1 MSSDSLFEKNPKIFC
16 AATFLLELLGGE
28 EADYRKSSWNCGHTF
43 TCASKQFTATFKVG
57 NKIKISSPSKTKLTF
72 TIKTISNKRRIART
86 VVWALGISARCIR
99 MAFSHFEGMGLAA
112 FVNVW
117 EWTYIVKKKSC
128 WRLGQIRSE
137 KNIQSLQESA
147 SHSCKSF
154 FLSPFPF
161 SLILAF
167 ATNLIREI
175 IWFHQLR

>member
-1 MSSDSLFEKNPKIFC
+1 MWIPDESQ
-16 AATFLLELLGGE
+16 LLRCEF
-28 EADYRKSSWNCGHTF
+28 RMKVN
-43 TCASKQFTATFKVG
+43 SKQFTATFNVG
-57 NKIKISSPSKTKLTF
+57 NKIQITSPSKTKLTF

-99 MAFSHFEGMGLAA
+99 MAFVHFHRMGLAA

-117 EWTYIVKKKSC
+117 ERTYIVKKSC
-128 WRLGQIRSE
+128 RRLGQIGSE
-137 KNIQSLQESA
+137 KNIQSLQEST
-147 SHSCKSF
+147 SHFFKSF

-161 SLILAF
+161 FLILAF

>member
-1 MSSDSLFEKNPKIFC
+1 MSSDSLFEKNPKIFVPPVFSSNSLEEKRQITESP
-16 AATFLLELLGGE
+16 AGTVGIYSLVHLSNLLLHSNG
-28 EADYRKSSWNCGHTF
+28 
-43 TCASKQFTATFKVG
+43 KQ
-57 NKIKISSPSKTKLTF
+57 NKNFIAFKTKLTF
-72 TIKTISNKRRIART
+72 TIQTISNKRRIART

-99 MAFSHFEGMGLAA
+99 MAFVHFEGMGLAA

-117 EWTYIVKKKSC
+117 ERTYIVKKKSC

-154 FLSPFPF
+154 FLSPFHF
-161 SLILAF
+161 FLILAF